1 MVSDSQL
8 IMMSLVE
15 VVAVTMLFIATPVI
29 AVWVMIGLARVIDT
43 IGDLPIDESETLAIH
58 EGRGLLSGH
67 DGVQSA
73 AERSHSEL
81 A

>member
-1 MVSDSQL
+1 MVSDSPL

-58 EGRGLLSGH
+58 EGRGPLNGC